1 MKHLIYIYCYHT
13 ELLDEFIENC
23 YPLVEK
29 FDWVDLH
36 IDFCEETINQNKID
50 IVKNKRITYGIVENR
65 GLDVLPYIKY
75 LYDNVINSD
84 KYSVIT
90 KIHSKMRDDGIR
102 KTAYIPFFS
111 NLVRFEEFHKFIEES
126 GKPIML
132 NNQHMV
138 ENRVENRIEL
148 MLKDMNR
155 TLQLTKENGLF
166 FHGTMFMTSKLY
178 MNKLFNVDY
187 NDIEYKFEKGK
198 PNFGYAHV
206 MERLFGYAVEEYG
219 GRLEIFNSDIKF
231 NKTYNGII

>member
-1 MKHLIYIYCYHT
+1 MKHLIYIYCYYI

-36 IDFCEETINQNKID
+36 IDFCEETINQNIIDKI
-50 IVKNKRITYGIVENR
+50 KNKRITYGIVENR
-65 GLDVLPYIKY
+65 GVDVLPYIKY
-75 LYDNVINSD
+75 LYDNVLNSD

-102 KTAYIPFFS
+102 KTAYIPLLS
-111 NLVRFEEFHKFIEES
+111 NLHRFEEFHTFIEES
-126 GKPIML
+126 EIPIIL
-132 NNQHMV
+132 NNQHMIG
-138 ENRVENRIEL
+138 NKVENRIEI
-148 MLKDMNR
+148 MLKDMNGI
-155 TLQLTKENGLF
+155 LQLTKEKGKF
-166 FHGTMFMTSKLY
+166 FHGTMFMTSKVF

-187 NDIEYKFEKGK
+187 KYIECKFEKGK

-219 GRLEIFNSDIKF
+219 GKLEIFNSDVKF
-231 NKTYNGII
+231 NKTHKGII